1 MVNSTWQVANGVT
14 GRQDQSSGGSND
26 NTRTTRRRGR
36 VIDWAFSYL
45 DDEHRRYSAELLA
58 MADALLLGRKTYEG
72 LSTAYRQMEATAAGD
87 FLDFVRRMNGLPKHV
102 VTKSL
107 VEFEWNASRLDG
119 DVVEAIRTLKGQP
132 GGDILKSAPAR
143 SMHCCSSTGSST
155 VPLLADPGGRT
166 REGAP
171 LFQDVAG
178 APALTLIGATPFR
191 SGVVA
196 LRYAPGPS

>member
-1 MVNSTWQVANGVT
+1 MRKLIEATHVSL
-14 GRQDQSSGGSND
+14 GGEV
-26 NTRTTRRRGR
+26 G

-132 GGDILKSAPAR
+132 GGDILKFGTGPLDALLLQHRLVDEYHFWLTPVAVPAK
-143 SMHCCSSTGSST
+143 
-155 VPLLADPGGRT
+155 
-166 REGAP
+166 EQP